1 MEFLVIASIVIIG
14 SALLL
19 RRWSD
24 PSRLE
29 RQRLEN
35 LRKIAEHQDQEQE
48 EQ

>member
-1 MEFLVIASIVIIG
+1 MELLVIASIVIIG

-29 RQRLEN
+29 RERLES
-35 LRKIAEHQDQEQE
+35 LRKIAEPQEQE

>member
-1 MEFLVIASIVIIG
+1 MEFVLVASIVIFG
-14 SALLL
+14 TALLL

-35 LRKIAEHQDQEQE
+35 LRKIAEHQEQE

>member
-1 MEFLVIASIVIIG
+1 MEFLVIASVVIIG
-14 SALLL
+14 SAFLL

-29 RQRLEN
+29 RQRLDN
-35 LRKIAEHQDQEQE
+35 LRKIAEHQEQE